1 MQLSFAGL
9 RAYYVCHLW
18 KSEEEGEARWID
30 RGMEED
36 IRNDEC
42 CTCKKNHNN
51 NNKNIMNIKYK
62 NYIDVIKNNT
72 KKRVDTNKTLIN
84 NYH

>member
-1 MQLSFAGL
+1 MQ
-9 RAYYVCHLW
+9 
-18 KSEEEGEARWID
+18 
-30 RGMEED
+30 
-36 IRNDEC
+36 
-42 CTCKKNHNN
+42 KNHNN